1 MDLKQQYGSHL
12 LSITEQQGRGSH
24 FYLNKVLLFWPLII
38 GHEFVSQLIFLGF
51 IKIAFFAFKEGIADW
66 LQLKEVK
73 PMLAVRH
80 RGRRSQQEVKGY

>member
-1 MDLKQQYGSHL
+1 MK
-12 LSITEQQGRGSH
+12 
-24 FYLNKVLLFWPLII
+24 K
-38 GHEFVSQLIFLGF
+38 
-51 IKIAFFAFKEGIADW
+51 KIAFFAFKEGIADW